1 MKTTSHDTE
10 LIVEIRED
18 QTDDVVATGYGRA
31 VPYDQTTKI
40 GNMSESFA
48 RDSFDPADAIGKPFA
63 YRHGEPIG
71 VITGAENKPDGLY
84 IDFQIVNTAA
94 GRDAAT
100 LMRTGA
106 SKGLSVGFQPVKSVM
121 NRAGDAVQH
130 TLAKLLEVSQT
141 HMPAYATG
149 VSAVREEEKEPEMSV
164 ETVEETPAVSTD
176 IEAREAIGA
185 VRQELATLAASVH
198 VSAPAVHEL
207 AQFRDFGE
215 YSKAV
220 LAGEVESRALFDQVT
235 SNNPGVMPPN
245 WMLQVQG
252 IIDLGRRVITGTG
265 GPMSAGTAGMDINW
279 PYFNGSLTAI
289 VEAQANEKD
298 EVNSVAIS
306 LAKGTATLDTY
317 AAGSDI
323 SYQLLQRSSPS
334 YLDAHNRI
342 MAASYAT
349 VTDRKFTRDLW
360 IDGTGLQD
368 YDFAADTTGAGFRE
382 AIFGASVKVEDAT
395 QSPAS
400 AVFVSTAV
408 FNKIGGWST
417 FQPEPYTVQNVS
429 GVATA
434 STLRVNV
441 SGLPVIRA
449 TWLDTN
455 AAYNAIV
462 TNGAAARWVEDGPR
476 IATAENVGKLG
487 RDIAIYGYGVTA
499 AFLPAGI
506 VRVANA

>member
-1 MKTTSHDTE
+1 
-10 LIVEIRED
+10 
-18 QTDDVVATGYGRA
+18 
-31 VPYDQTTKI
+31 
-40 GNMSESFA
+40 
-48 RDSFDPADAIGKPFA
+48 
-63 YRHGEPIG
+63 
-71 VITGAENKPDGLY
+71 
-84 IDFQIVNTAA
+84 
-94 GRDAAT
+94 
-100 LMRTGA
+100 
-106 SKGLSVGFQPVKSVM
+106 
-121 NRAGDAVQH
+121 
-130 TLAKLLEVSQT
+130 
-141 HMPAYATG
+141 
-149 VSAVREEEKEPEMSV
+149 MSV
-164 ETVEETPAVSTD
+164 ETVEET
-176 IEAREAIGA
+176 
-185 VRQELATLAASVH
+185 
-198 VSAPAVHEL
+198 APAVTVDTEARSAIAEVRQQLSQVESRSFVSEPVHPL
-207 AQFRDFGE
+207 AQFRDFGD

-220 LAGEVESRALFDQVT
+220 LAGDVESRALFDQVT
-235 SNNPGVMPPN
+235 DNNPGVMPPN

-252 IIDLGRRVITGTG
+252 IIDLGRRVITGVG
-265 GPMSAGTAGMDINW
+265 GPMSAGVAGMDINW
-279 PYFNGSLTAI
+279 PYFDGSLTSI

-298 EVNSVAIS
+298 EVNSVAIN
-306 LAKGTATLDTY
+306 LEKGTATLDTY

-349 VTDRKFTRDLW
+349 VTDRKFTQDLW
-360 IDGTGLQD
+360 LDGTGLQD

-382 AIFGASVKVEDAT
+382 AVFGASVTVEDAT

-408 FNKIGGWST
+408 FKKIGGWST

-455 AAYNAIV
+455 AAYNAVV

-476 IATAENVGKLG
+476 LATAENVGKLG

-506 VRVANA
+506 VRVTNV